1 MAGPTEHFVSSVYIG
16 KQFYAPRLVFWASQM
31 WREMAWQTRPI
42 LTWRRTTSVRWY
54 WDVPQVSGG
63 IETQQSV
70 LDGHFVERGSF
81 LVAEERVRDPNAIP
95 AVVAEPKQSR
105 SADDRSEDK
114 SRVSPRLTQVHT
126 HRVVLQY
133 SRPLGS
139 GQSTSGPV
147 VLTINSVWMTLAGYA
162 AVLQSVCYIH
172 A

>member
-1 MAGPTEHFVSSVYIG
+1 M
-16 KQFYAPRLVFWASQM
+16 
-31 WREMAWQTRPI
+31 
-42 LTWRRTTSVRWY
+42 
-54 WDVPQVSGG
+54 SGG

-147 VLTINSVWMTLAGYA
+147 VLTINSV
-162 AVLQSVCYIH
+162 
-172 A
+172 